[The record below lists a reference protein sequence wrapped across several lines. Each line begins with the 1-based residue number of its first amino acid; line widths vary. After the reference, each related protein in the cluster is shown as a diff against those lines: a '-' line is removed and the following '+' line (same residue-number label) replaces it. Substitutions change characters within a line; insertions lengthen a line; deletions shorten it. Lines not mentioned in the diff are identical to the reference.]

1 MRICVQ
7 ITVYVVAF
15 TIGHSVT
22 EARDR
27 ADWVTDITPLS
38 ALSSTCTSTIRAAS
52 TTQVCEMDLIE
63 FNGFD
68 QYRQTPDS
76 GPPFAG
82 GYGFPHFH
90 LPLHRYTNWYRPRA
104 ATLRKPQR
112 GATDP
117 WRPKGF
123 GHLFARPAEGYR
135 LEYAPYELCCDRSV
149 YGPAYIVREPNPQC
163 DEHCDHAGQ

>member
-1 MRICVQ
+1 MRVYVQ

-27 ADWVTDITPLS
+27 ADWVTDITPVS
-38 ALSSTCTSTIRAAS
+38 APSSTSTSTIRVTS
-52 TTQVCEMDLIE
+52 TTQVREIDLIE

-90 LPLHRYTNWYRPRA
+90 LPLHRCI
-104 ATLRKPQR
+104 LFSKPY
-112 GATDP
+112 
-117 WRPKGF
+117 F
-123 GHLFARPAEGYR
+123 
-135 LEYAPYELCCDRSV
+135 
-149 YGPAYIVREPNPQC
+149 
-163 DEHCDHAGQ
+163 